1 MFFCLVYGVWA
12 IQIVT
17 LTYSLLIGLCLLLR
31 SITKHLKEDLLSMDE
46 KWKINQ
52 NPVKLKKRFGK
63 IIANIANAVQLS
75 TKYQEKYIS
84 EFNRQLCA

>member
-1 MFFCLVYGVWA
+1 MAAICVNLVYGLWV

-17 LTYSLLIGLCLLLR
+17 YTYSLLVGFCLSLR
-31 SITKHLKEDLLSMDE
+31 AITKHLKEDLLSMDK

-52 NPVKLKKRFGK
+52 NPVKLKERFGK
-63 IIANIANAVQLS
+63 TIENIANAVQLS

-84 EFNRQLCA
+84 EFNR